1 MFHSSTKF
9 SFQVLLN
16 RDSPTEEIIDELI
29 EDRRKTLPNKLKG
42 ADTIVYRVMYTKL
55 CILRLMC
62 YLRHYQA
69 NFIFTEIF
77 VCYLLQ

>member
-16 RDSPTEEIIDELI
+16 RDSPTEEITDELI

-42 ADTIVYRVMYTKL
+42 ADTIVYRVMYTK
-55 CILRLMC
+55 
-62 YLRHYQA
+62 
-69 NFIFTEIF
+69 
-77 VCYLLQ
+77 